1 MEADTK
7 VGVLKAGSAWGAVW
21 LAKVGITGWGDVAA
35 ILAALY
41 SLILIC
47 EWFYK
52 RWKRKE

>member
-7 VGVLKAGSAWGAVW
+7 VGVIKAGSAWVAVW
-21 LAKVGITGWGDVAA
+21 LAKIGITGWGDVAA
-35 ILAALY
+35 MLAALY

-47 EWFYK
+47 EWLYK